1 MIFNRS
7 NSVAERLSLVFKLTN
22 GFALL
27 LATIGFTLI
36 LAYFSLRSFRQE
48 LVAVAQVVALSS
60 RAPLTFSDS
69 VAAHRVLNLLETNKN
84 IVYSAIIDRDRSV
97 FASYGTAPFS
107 SSIIEPDLIQSKSWT
122 IKRGFVVVTEPIL
135 LEGDR
140 IGTLLVT
147 ATTAYI
153 ILQFGLIAALVI
165 AVSILIAIA
174 AILFSMKLKGW
185 VSEPI
190 HSLSSIANKVSN
202 TRDFS
207 VRLDPKGVD
216 DISELMRSFNFMLES
231 LETSDRGLRQAK
243 DRAEKADRVKSAFL
257 ASMSHELRTPL
268 HAIINITDE
277 VLETKLDKEQT
288 ELLSIVKNAGS
299 SLLSIINDILDFS
312 KIEAGKMTLHS
323 SAFAIDDFILQ
334 AVRMFQVLCANKG
347 VTLSYSIESSLPKEI
362 KADPGRLSQVLVNLI
377 GNALKFTNTGGR
389 IDINVR
395 PASSYNE
402 KLLMFTVS
410 DTGIGIPEDQLTS
423 IFEAFTQIQDIKT
436 SRQGTGLGLS
446 ISARLVSLM
455 GGRIWATS
463 RVGQGSHFNFII
475 EYQEVALEVPELENP
490 SNDGTTASVIGASH
504 SDIQKNQDILI
515 LQVEDNPVNA
525 KLAERLITKAG
536 FRITTVGN
544 GKEAVEIFQKMKFN
558 LILMD
563 INMPIMDGLEAT
575 RQIRRLEKENALEST
590 PIIAVT
596 ASISPDETIHCFE
609 VGMDELIL
617 KPFRAKEFL
626 ATITQ
631 VLESYSNKI
640 PNRLMQ

>member
-7 NSVAERLSLVFKLTN
+7 NSVAERLGLVFKLTN
-22 GFALL
+22 LFALL
-27 LATIGFTLI
+27 LATIGFTII

-60 RAPLTFSDS
+60 RAPLTFSDA
-69 VAAHRVLNLLETNKN
+69 VAAHRVLNSLETNKN
-84 IVYSAIIDRDRSV
+84 IVYSAILDRDRSV

-107 SSIIEPDLIQSKSWT
+107 SSIIEADLLQSKSWT
-122 IKRGFVVVTEPIL
+122 IKRGYVVVTEPIL

-140 IGTLLVT
+140 IGTLIIT

-153 ILQFGLIAALVI
+153 ILQFGLIAALVV
-165 AVSILIAIA
+165 AVTILIAIA
-174 AILFSMKLKGW
+174 AILFSMKLRGW

-190 HSLSSIANKVSN
+190 HSLSTIANKVSN

-207 VRLDPKGVD
+207 VRLEPKGGD
-216 DISELMRSFNFMLES
+216 DISELMRSFNFMLEN
-231 LETSDRGLRQAK
+231 LESSDRSLRQAK
-243 DRAEKADRVKSAFL
+243 ERAEKADRVKSAFL

-299 SLLSIINDILDFS
+299 SLLSIISDILDFS
-312 KIEAGKMTLHS
+312 KIEAGKMTLH
-323 SAFAIDDFILQ
+323 AITFTVEDFIIQ
-334 AVRMFQVLCANKG
+334 TVRMFQILCANKG
-347 VTLSYSIESSLPKEI
+347 VSISYSIDPLVPSEI
-362 KADPGRLSQVLVNLI
+362 KADSGRLSQVLVNLV
-377 GNALKFTNTGGR
+377 GNALKFTNSGGR
-389 IDINVR
+389 IDIHVR
-395 PASSYNE
+395 PASSHNDR
-402 KLLMFTVS
+402 LLMFTVS

-423 IFEAFTQIQDIKT
+423 IFEAFTQIQDTKT

-455 GGRIWATS
+455 GERIWATS
-463 RVGQGSHFNFII
+463 RVGQGSQFNFIV
-475 EYQEVALEVPELENP
+475 EYQDAVHETPEQEN
-490 SNDGTTASVIGASH
+490 TTADSH
-504 SDIQKNQDILI
+504 SSNLSASPQTSKQNNQDILI

-536 FRITTVGN
+536 FKITTVAN
-544 GKEAVEIFQKMKFN
+544 GKEAVEIFERMKFN

-563 INMPIMDGLEAT
+563 INMPIMDGIEAT
-575 RQIRRLEKENALEST
+575 RQIRRIEKEKRLSPT

-626 ATITQ
+626 ATISQ
-631 VLESYSNKI
+631 VLETYSNKSSD
-640 PNRLMQ
+640 RLIQ